1 MVARMSGYCLGHKEV
16 PVTHLRKKMLE
27 ELQRRNYAQ
36 STVEAYISALQ
47 DFARYFKRP
56 PDQLGPEHIRE
67 FQLHLI
73 RDRKLAVNT
82 VKQRM
87 SAVQFF
93 FIKTLKR
100 AYLKEEFPYPK
111 TPRRLPAVLSLEE
124 VTRLIDNA
132 ANLKHRAMLMT
143 LYSTGLRRAE
153 LVRLKVADVDSQRM
167 VIHVHQGKGGKDRDV
182 PLSPKLL
189 ETLREYWR
197 RTKPRT
203 YLFPGPGGDSAL
215 TSKAVWLACHDAVER
230 AGIQKK
236 ISPHS
241 LRHSYATHLL
251 EAGTDLRTIQLLLGH
266 ADIKHTIVYLHL
278 SQRHLHAA
286 ANPLDSLPVSDAAG
300 IPALRRNQA
309 R

>member
-1 MVARMSGYCLGHKEV
+1 M
-16 PVTHLRKKMLE
+16 THLRKMMLD

-36 STVEAYISALQ
+36 STVEAYISAVRE
-47 DFARYFKRP
+47 FAGHFKRP
-56 PDQLGPEHIRE
+56 PDGLGPDQIRE

-87 SAVQFF
+87 AAIQFF
-93 FIKTLKR
+93 FLKTLKR
-100 AYLKEEFPYPK
+100 PYLKEDFPYPK
-111 TPRRLPAVLSLEE
+111 TPRRLPSVLSLEE
-124 VTRLIDNA
+124 VTRLIDCA

-153 LVRLKVADVDSQRM
+153 LVRLKVEDIDSQRM
-167 VIHVHQGKGGKDRDV
+167 VIHVHQGKGSKDRDV

-189 ETLREYWR
+189 ETLREYFR
-197 RTKPRT
+197 RTKPQT
-203 YLFPGPGGDSAL
+203 YLFPHPGGDTPL
-215 TSKAVWLACHDAVER
+215 TSKAVWHACHDAVER

-278 SQRHLHAA
+278 SQKHLHAA
-286 ANPLDSLPVSDAAG
+286 ANPLDSLPVSDATG

>member
-1 MVARMSGYCLGHKEV
+1 
-16 PVTHLRKKMLE
+16 VTHLRKMMLD

-36 STVEAYISALQ
+36 STVDAYISALRE
-47 DFARYFKRP
+47 FAGYFKRP
-56 PDQLGPEHIRE
+56 PDRLGPEHIRE

-73 RDRKLAVNT
+73 RNRKLAVNT

-87 SAVQFF
+87 AAVQFF

-100 AYLKEEFPYPK
+100 AYLREEFPYPK
-111 TPRRLPAVLSLEE
+111 TPRRLPSVLSQEE
-124 VTRLIDNA
+124 VTRLIDCA

-153 LVRLKVADVDSQRM
+153 LVRLKVGDIDSQRM
-167 VIHVHQGKGGKDRDV
+167 VIHVHQGKGSKDRDV
-182 PLSPKLL
+182 PLSQKLL

-197 RTKPRT
+197 RTRPQT
-203 YLFPGPGGDSAL
+203 YLFPNPNGDTPL
-215 TSKAVWLACHDAVER
+215 TSKAVWHACHDAVER

-251 EAGTDLRTIQLLLGH
+251 ESGADLRTIQLLLGH

>member
-1 MVARMSGYCLGHKEV
+1 
-16 PVTHLRKKMLE
+16 VTHLRKMMLD

-36 STVEAYISALQ
+36 STVVAYISALRE
-47 DFARYFKRP
+47 FAGYFKRP

-87 SAVQFF
+87 AAVQFF

-100 AYLKEEFPYPK
+100 AYLQEEFPYPK
-111 TPRRLPAVLSLEE
+111 VPRRLPAVLSLEE
-124 VTRLIDNA
+124 VTKLIDSA
-132 ANLKHRAMLMT
+132 ANLTHRAMLMT

-153 LVRLKVADVDSQRM
+153 LVHLKVSDIDSQRM
-167 VIHVHQGKGGKDRDV
+167 VIHVHQGKGSKDRDV

-197 RTKPRT
+197 RTTPKT
-203 YLFPGPGGDSAL
+203 YLFPGYRGDVPL
-215 TSKAVWLACHDAVER
+215 TTKAVWHACHDAVKR

-251 EAGTDLRTIQLLLGH
+251 ESGADLRTIQLLMGH

-286 ANPLDSLPVSDAAG
+286 TNPLDALPVSDAATVR
-300 IPALRRNQA
+300 PSRRKT

>member
-1 MVARMSGYCLGHKEV
+1 
-16 PVTHLRKKMLE
+16 VTRLRKMMLD

-36 STVEAYISALQ
+36 STVEAYISALR

-56 PDQLGPEHIRE
+56 PDQLGPEHIRQ

-87 SAVQFF
+87 AAVQFF

-100 AYLKEEFPYPK
+100 AYLQEEFSYPK

-124 VTRLIDNA
+124 VTRLIDCA

-153 LVRLKVADVDSQRM
+153 LVRLKVEDIDSQRM

-189 ETLREYWR
+189 ETLREYFR
-197 RTKPRT
+197 RTRPQT
-203 YLFPGPGGDSAL
+203 YLFPHPGGDTPL
-215 TSKAVWLACHDAVER
+215 TSKAVWHACHDAVER
-230 AGIQKK
+230 AAIQKK

-251 EAGTDLRTIQLLLGH
+251 EAGADLRTIQLLLGH

-278 SQRHLHAA
+278 SQKHLHAA
-286 ANPLDSLPVSDAAG
+286 ANPLDSLSVSDAAG
-300 IPALRRNQA
+300 LPALRRNQT

>member
-1 MVARMSGYCLGHKEV
+1 
-16 PVTHLRKKMLE
+16 VTHLRKMMLD
-27 ELQRRNYAQ
+27 ELQRRNYAK
-36 STVEAYISALQ
+36 STVEAYISALR

-56 PDQLGPEHIRE
+56 PDQLGPEHIRQ

-87 SAVQFF
+87 AAVQFF

-100 AYLKEEFPYPK
+100 AYLQEEFPYPK
-111 TPRRLPAVLSLEE
+111 TPRRLPSVLSLEE
-124 VTRLIDNA
+124 VTRLIDCA

-153 LVRLKVADVDSQRM
+153 LVRLKVEDIDSQRM

-189 ETLREYWR
+189 ETLREYFR
-197 RTKPRT
+197 RTKPQT
-203 YLFPGPGGDSAL
+203 YLFPNPGSDTPL
-215 TSKAVWLACHDAVER
+215 TSKAVWHACHDAVER

-278 SQRHLHAA
+278 SQKHLHAA

-300 IPALRRNQA
+300 LPALRRNQA

>member
-1 MVARMSGYCLGHKEV
+1 M
-16 PVTHLRKKMLE
+16 THLRKMMLD
-27 ELQRRNYAQ
+27 ELQRRNYAK
-36 STVEAYISALQ
+36 STVEAYISALR

-56 PDQLGPEHIRE
+56 PDQLGPEHIRQ

-87 SAVQFF
+87 AAVQFF

-100 AYLKEEFPYPK
+100 AYLQEEFPYPK
-111 TPRRLPAVLSLEE
+111 TPRRLPSVLSLEE
-124 VTRLIDNA
+124 VTRLIDCA

-153 LVRLKVADVDSQRM
+153 LVRLKVEDIDSQRM

-189 ETLREYWR
+189 ETLREYFR
-197 RTKPRT
+197 RTKPQT
-203 YLFPGPGGDSAL
+203 YLFPNPGSDTPL
-215 TSKAVWLACHDAVER
+215 TSKAVWHACHDAVER

-278 SQRHLHAA
+278 SQKHLHAA

-300 IPALRRNQA
+300 LPALRRNQA

>member
-1 MVARMSGYCLGHKEV
+1 M
-16 PVTHLRKKMLE
+16 MLD

-36 STVEAYISALQ
+36 STVTAYISALRE
-47 DFARYFKRP
+47 FAGYFKRP
-56 PDQLGPEHIRE
+56 PDQLGPEQIRE

-87 SAVQFF
+87 AAVQFF
-93 FIKTLKR
+93 FLKTLKR
-100 AYLKEEFPYPK
+100 AYLQEEFPYPK
-111 TPRRLPAVLSLEE
+111 TPSKLPAVLSQEE
-124 VTRLIDNA
+124 VTRLIDSA
-132 ANLKHRAMLMT
+132 ANLTHRAMLMT

-153 LVRLKVADVDSQRM
+153 LVRLKVTDIDSQRM
-167 VIHVHQGKGGKDRDV
+167 VIHVRQGKGSKDRDV

-189 ETLREYWR
+189 DTLREYWR
-197 RTKPRT
+197 RTRPQT
-203 YLFPGPGGDSAL
+203 YLFPGQSGDAPL
-215 TSKAVWLACHDAVER
+215 TTKAVWHACHNAVDR

-251 EAGTDLRTIQLLLGH
+251 ESGADLRTIQLLLGH

-286 ANPLDSLPVSDAAG
+286 ANPLDSLPVSDANTVR
-300 IPALRRNQA
+300 PSRRK
-309 R
+309 RVR